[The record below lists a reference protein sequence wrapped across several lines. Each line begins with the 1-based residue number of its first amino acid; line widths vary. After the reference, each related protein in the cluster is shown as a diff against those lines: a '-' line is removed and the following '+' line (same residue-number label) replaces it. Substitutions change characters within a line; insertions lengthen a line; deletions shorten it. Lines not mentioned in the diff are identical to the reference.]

1 MTRLP
6 KFITRT
12 LSVQLSLMVVSTM
25 AILMIA
31 SLIFMLHFSR
41 KAIKEEALE
50 KASQTLEG
58 TVERIDN
65 ILLSVEQ
72 ATGNIY
78 YSMQPHLDQPDKI
91 NVYCRKLVESNPYIA
106 GCVIAFK
113 PGFYQDRE
121 NFIVYVHRDV
131 SEGDSI
137 NKAVLTEESYG
148 NTPYTEQAWFT
159 EALSSGKPDWVNSKS
174 KTDAAKEPVYAFCL
188 PIPGDDNQPV
198 GVIAVD
204 VSLNLLSRIVLEMRP
219 SPSVYCTLLE
229 DDGSLIVHPDS
240 NKLLSQTI
248 STEAIQE
255 TDLNQTVSDAAKS
268 MVSGET
274 GYKQFRMNDTDY
286 LVFYKPFQR
295 SAVPGRSLEN
305 QGWSVGIIYP
315 EDDIFG
321 DYNRLLYYVV
331 AIAIIGLLLLFVL
344 SGAIIHRQLLPLRML
359 TKSAQHIAEGNYNE
373 VIPDSRQHDEI
384 GRLQN
389 HFQQMQQSLS
399 TNIGELEE
407 LSVTLDKRG
416 KELHDAYEQAQRA
429 ERLKTVFLHNMT
441 DQMLSPADAIS
452 TDVNTLCNLKEGA
465 EPGDAKQLA
474 DDIQKQG
481 KTIAELLKNL
491 LHLSEEETG
500 KEADHD

>member
-12 LSVQLSLMVVSTM
+12 LSVQLSLMVVSAM

-174 KTDAAKEPVYAFCL
+174 KTDTAKEPIYAFCL

-399 TNIGELEE
+399 SRMGEMQR
-407 LSVTLDKRG
+407 LSATLQERG
-416 KELHDAYEQAQRA
+416 EVLKAAYEQAQVA
-429 ERLKTVFLHNMT
+429 ERMKTSFLYNMT
-441 DQMLSPADAIS
+441 NQMISP
-452 TDVNTLCNLKEGA
+452 VNGIVS
-465 EPGDAKQLA
+465 GV
-474 DDIQKQG
+474 
-481 KTIAELLKNL
+481 KTIREHYSDLT
-491 LHLSEEETG
+491 EEETKG
-500 KEADHD
+500 LVAEIQLRGEKITALLNQLIADSERSEK